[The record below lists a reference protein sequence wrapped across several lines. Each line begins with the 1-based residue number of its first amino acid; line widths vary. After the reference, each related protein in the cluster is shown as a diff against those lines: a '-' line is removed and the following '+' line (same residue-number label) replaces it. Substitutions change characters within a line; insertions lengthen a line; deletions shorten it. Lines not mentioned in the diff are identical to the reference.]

1 MDQIFINTYVEIALA
16 TLDEYIKK
24 DIMTR
29 TNLEIAKKLAESLN
43 IENAELKAK
52 VVELEE
58 KINKKKS
65 KEVNTSF

>member
-1 MDQIFINTYVEIALA
+1 
-16 TLDEYIKK
+16 
-24 DIMTR
+24 MTR